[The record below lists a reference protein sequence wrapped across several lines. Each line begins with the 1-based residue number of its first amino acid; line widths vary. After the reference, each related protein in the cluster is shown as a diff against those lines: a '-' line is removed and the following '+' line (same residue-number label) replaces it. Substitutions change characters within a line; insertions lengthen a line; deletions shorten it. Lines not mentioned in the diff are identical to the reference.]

1 MRTLLTSLS
10 IKNEHA
16 FVHRTNVYFRIYT
29 NNHVCV
35 LCVYPLHAKYIYN
48 GKFIYQA
55 NFVYSAAARA
65 NLFDACFYAFVR
77 ERGKWK
83 TALEKMKYIHKDM
96 KGRRQRR
103 RVFLSISVFEC
114 YVRGDDLT
122 YTHM

>member
-1 MRTLLTSLS
+1 MNMHSH
-10 IKNEHA
+10 IA
-16 FVHRTNVYFRIYT
+16 QMYIFAYT

-35 LCVYPLHAKYIYN
+35 CVYPLHAKYIHN

-96 KGRRQRR
+96 KGRRRR